1 VTQPACAYIVSRYPS
16 LTHAFVM
23 TEVRALRA
31 SGVRVETASVR
42 RVDRAQVLSSE
53 QRDEYARTHALL
65 PTSAAHVLRCH
76 ARAFA
81 HSPRAYVGTLAR
93 ALRLAH
99 AGGRA
104 RLWQLFYFAEAM
116 LLWAWLREQAVSH
129 VRVHHANVSAD
140 LAMLACGFAN
150 AAGAEPRWTWSLTL
164 HGPTELLDVDAHKL
178 PVKVADAAA
187 VVCTS
192 DWSRSQVTAFAEPG
206 HLASI
211 ATVRCGID
219 VRAFRPSAEGGDGIL
234 CVAALSRRKGH
245 AVLLDALALL
255 HERGTPARLT
265 LVGDGPERPRL
276 EAQAEQLGLGDAVR
290 FTGPVANDAV
300 PGYYARADVFCLPS
314 FAEGLPTVLMEA
326 MAAGLPVVATNVNGT
341 AELVEDGVSGRV
353 VAPARADL
361 LADALEPLLGD
372 PRLRERIGRAAR
384 ERVEQ
389 SYVLEDAVGRMW
401 AFVSARADRPTGTS

>member
-1 VTQPACAYIVSRYPS
+1 VTPSGCAYIVSRYPS

-31 SGVRVETASVR
+31 SGVRVETASIR
-42 RVDRAQVLSSE
+42 RVDEAQVLSPE
-53 QRDEYARTHALL
+53 QREEYARTYALL
-65 PTSAAHVLRCH
+65 PTSAGRVLSCH

-81 HSPRAYVGTLAR
+81 NEPRAYLASLAR
-93 ALRLAH
+93 AMRLAH

-116 LLWAWLREQAVSH
+116 LLWAWLRDQELHH
-129 VRVHHANVSAD
+129 VRVHHGNVSAD
-140 LAMLACGFAN
+140 VAMLACAFAN
-150 AAGAEPRWTWSLTL
+150 AAGASPRWTWSLTL
-164 HGPTELLDVDAHKL
+164 HGPTEFADLAAHKL
-178 PVKVADAAA
+178 PVKVADADA

-192 DWSRSQVTAFAEPG
+192 DWSRSQVTAFADS
-206 HLASI
+206 ANV

-219 VRAFRPSAEGGDGIL
+219 VQAFRPDGDRGEGIL

-255 HERGTPARLT
+255 HERGTPASLT
-265 LVGDGPERPRL
+265 LVGHGPERARL
-276 EAQAEQLGLGDAVR
+276 EAQAAALGLDGAVR
-290 FTGPVANDAV
+290 FAGPVANDEV
-300 PGYYARADVFCLPS
+300 PGFYARADVFCLPS

-341 AELVEDGVSGRV
+341 AELVEHGESGYV

-361 LADALEPLLGD
+361 LADALEPLLRD
-372 PRLRERIGRAAR
+372 ARLRKRVGRAAR
-384 ERVEQ
+384 KRIEEGF
-389 SYVLEDAVGRMW
+389 VLEDAVARMW
-401 AFVSARADRPTGTS
+401 AFVAASADRR